1 MITEYRYNNVVK
13 PILETYNN
21 IEDELLQNI
30 AKALKET
37 DVNEIKKHTK
47 RLLKV
52 SELDRQNVRTLSKY
66 SKLSQRQVKKAFSDI
81 GYDTIEKPLYRKA
94 YEKSLIKKNPE
105 AVIKN
110 KKIAKVVDNA
120 TKETT
125 NYLKNIRNTAK
136 INSKKKYL
144 EIVNKAYL
152 ETSAGVYTPEQS
164 IKRALHNL
172 ADEGISVAQYKRNG
186 KMVNYSIEGIV
197 RRDVMTRARQLGLQ
211 TEMERIKEL
220 GIKYVSVPAHL
231 GARVDE
237 NNPINN
243 HAGWQG
249 RIYKLEGGNS
259 KYPNFYKITGYGQM
273 LGLGGVNCRHFFLPY
288 IFGISKPPEKIDMKA
303 NERVYKMEQ
312 KQRAME
318 RDVRKWKKRL
328 MVDEANGDTEEQL
341 AFDRM
346 KLREKQKRLNKFVK
360 SNKELKRQYDRE
372 YVQELNKT
380 INENEIEKVS
390 YNFNKFRKSID
401 EYSNFDYNGFLEEYK
416 KFYNSIDKKEIED
429 AYKKYEKW
437 LKNDERES
445 HPIGE
450 LLNKKTEYDKLPE
463 LIDEKEF
470 GNMLF
475 EDDKHLYRGV
485 KGKAIK
491 DTQKYVKDFKTGEY
505 YAGIGISGNGTYATT
520 DWNEAMR
527 YSEGFTDGLIYI
539 MPKDNAKIVDIAQ
552 LAEIKYELNQMYWGK
567 DELFNNFTKVIF
579 EDNGYLA
586 QILGYDIIER
596 ERIKIILNRGAIK
609 VVE

>member
-13 PILETYNN
+13 PILETYND

-30 AKALKET
+30 ARALKET
-37 DVNEIKKHTK
+37 DLDEVKKQTK
-47 RLLKV
+47 RLLKA

-94 YEKSLIKKNPE
+94 YEKKLIKKDPMT
-105 AVIKN
+105 AIDN

-152 ETSAGVYTPEQS
+152 ETSTGIYTPEES
-164 IKRALHNL
+164 IKRALHQL
-172 ADEGISVAQYKRNG
+172 ADEGITAVQYKRDG
-186 KMVNYSIEGIV
+186 KLVNYSIEGVV
-197 RRDVMTRARQLGLQ
+197 RRDVLTRARQLGLQ
-211 TEMERIKEL
+211 TEMERIKDL
-220 GIKYVSVPAHL
+220 GIEYVSVPAHL

-237 NNPINN
+237 KNPINN

-249 RIYKLEGGNS
+249 KIYKLNGGNS
-259 KYPNFYKITGYGQM
+259 KYKNFYEVTGYGQM

-288 IFGISKPPEKIDMKA
+288 IFGVSKPPEKINMKA
-303 NERVYKMEQ
+303 NEQIYKLEQ
-312 KQRAME
+312 KQRALE

-328 MVDEANGDTEEQL
+328 LVDKANGDTEEQI
-341 AFDRM
+341 AFDKM
-346 KLREKQKRLNKFVK
+346 KVREKQSKLNKFVK
-360 SNKELKRQYDRE
+360 SHSELKRQYDRE
-372 YVQELNKT
+372 YVQELNKI

-429 AYKKYEKW
+429 AYEKYKKW
-437 LKNDERES
+437 LKNNEKGS

-485 KGKAIK
+485 KGKTIK

-505 YAGIGISGNGTYATT
+505 YAGIGISGNGSYATT
-520 DWNEAMR
+520 NWDEAMR

-552 LAEIKYELNQMYWGK
+552 LAGIKYELNQMYWGK

-609 VVE
+609 VVK